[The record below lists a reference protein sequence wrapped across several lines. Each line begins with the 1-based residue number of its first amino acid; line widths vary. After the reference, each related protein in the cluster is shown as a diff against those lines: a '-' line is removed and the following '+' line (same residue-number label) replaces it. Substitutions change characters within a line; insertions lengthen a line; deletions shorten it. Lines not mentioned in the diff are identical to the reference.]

1 MKGRVISRGKG
12 DRPYPGMVRRIRE
25 GWSKNNLQEEEE
37 EEEEMEEEEEEEM
50 EEESELE
57 LDVIA
62 SASSI

>member
-37 EEEEMEEEEEEEM
+37 EEEM
-50 EEESELE
+50 EESEW
-57 LDVIA
+57 DVIA

>member
-25 GWSKNNLQEEEE
+25 SWSKNNLQEEEE
-37 EEEEMEEEEEEEM
+37 EEEM
-50 EEESELE
+50 EESESE
-57 LDVIA
+57 WDVIA